1 MAQLNA
7 EFVPRNYYRAFPH
20 GVKRFYRFATVPKD
34 IVLEFAFRGL
44 KYYFEE
50 NQLSENKKEI
60 KLTYKFAA
68 EEKGEVEYVIRLL
81 NKKGWTKIKN
91 LYHQGK

>member
-20 GVKRFYRFATVPKD
+20 GAKSFYRFATVPKD

-44 KYYFEE
+44 KYYCE
-50 NQLSENKKEI
+50 QDQRSENKKEI

-68 EEKGEVEYVIRLL
+68 EKKGEFEYVKRLL

-91 LYHQGK
+91 LYQQGE